1 MKHNCRTGKLILFLF
16 LCSCSIQA
24 QDTLRYSREQ
34 AEAVFL
40 KENLL
45 LIAEKLNIS
54 QSEAL
59 VSQSKLWPNPVF
71 TVDQVNFWATD
82 AQTGGH
88 EVIPPLG
95 SIGPNQQF
103 GIGIEQL
110 IRTAG
115 KRKKLV
121 ALEQVAVEK
130 SEQYFEDLLRNL
142 KVEFRNQLTHLQYLQ
157 FSKSTYQNQL
167 HSIRQ
172 LTQAYQR
179 QVNHGNVPQGEYIR
193 LKALELEMAKNYNEL
208 NKEVNESQM
217 ELKLLMRLPATTY
230 LIITDEGYL
239 KETGQAEQ
247 LVLNEVIELAK
258 IHRPDFKMAE
268 LEESYFSK
276 LYTYERAQRVPDLT
290 LSSAYDRGGNAMFDF
305 IGFGIQL
312 ELPFFNRNQGNIKYA
327 QIGREQSR
335 VLYEQMT
342 LSVENEIVLSYQNL
356 LNAIAFMEEIEPGF
370 GDTLDT
376 LLEGYTKNFTE
387 RNMSLLEYLDFMDAY
402 LENKRIILEA
412 GKEVNERAEE
422 LNYSVG
428 VDLIK

>member
-1 MKHNCRTGKLILFLF
+1 
-16 LCSCSIQA
+16 
-24 QDTLRYSREQ
+24 
-34 AEAVFL
+34 
-40 KENLL
+40 
-45 LIAEKLNIS
+45 
-54 QSEAL
+54 
-59 VSQSKLWPNPVF
+59 
-71 TVDQVNFWATD
+71 
-82 AQTGGH
+82 
-88 EVIPPLG
+88 
-95 SIGPNQQF
+95 
-103 GIGIEQL
+103 
-110 IRTAG
+110 
-115 KRKKLV
+115 
-121 ALEQVAVEK
+121 
-130 SEQYFEDLLRNL
+130 
-142 KVEFRNQLTHLQYLQ
+142 
-157 FSKSTYQNQL
+157 
-167 HSIRQ
+167 
-172 LTQAYQR
+172 
-179 QVNHGNVPQGEYIR
+179 
-193 LKALELEMAKNYNEL
+193 MAKNYNEL